1 MTAELQPACNHV
13 PVPVVT
19 EGVDLESLVLV
30 GHACAICGEELIALV
45 PRPVAK
51 YAISVR
57 AA

>member
-1 MTAELQPACNHV
+1 MATETHIHV
-13 PVPVVT
+13 PIPVFS
-19 EGVDLESLVLV
+19 EGVDLEDLELV